1 MINFE
6 HIHFGRKPG
15 TARLS
20 NRMNSVFL
28 TINECVEGRRP
39 FPALT
44 LIYSS
49 IDVLGSFQNQD
60 GYATRDSF
68 RNWVT
73 NYLFQV
79 KTFPFDEYDL
89 WGARCG
95 IVHTMRYDSRDG
107 AALKTIVYGF
117 HGYDTD
123 IQKIIDPTKQVGVYV
138 EDLFEAFIAAYSQYL
153 EGLEGSSDPI
163 INANL
168 DKLPNYVD
176 LIPLN

>member
-1 MINFE
+1 MFTLEN
-6 HIHFGRKPG
+6 IHFGRKPG

-20 NRMNSVFL
+20 NRMNSVLL
-28 TINECVEGRRP
+28 TIKDCIIEKRL

-60 GYATRDSF
+60 GWASRDSF

-73 NYLFQV
+73 SYLFNA
-79 KTFPFDEYDL
+79 KTFPFNQDDL

-95 IVHTMRYDSRDG
+95 IVHTMRYDSQYG
-107 AALKTIVYGF
+107 STLKTIVYGF
-117 HGYDTD
+117 HCYDTD
-123 IQKIIDPTKQVGVYV
+123 ILKIIDPTQQVGVYV
-138 EDLFEAFIAAYSQYL
+138 EDLFDALKTAYYKYL
-153 EGLEGSSDPI
+153 EYLEVSSDSL

-168 DKLPNYVD
+168 GKLPNYED
-176 LIPLN
+176 LIPLD